1 VAGQP
6 RSLPQPLFFGHLLW
20 RQGAFNYKRC
30 GIPNA
35 AAYQTLR
42 HTKRCGKPNAA
53 AYQMLQTDADRIF
66 AAVASEETPA
76 VLWSLFWWLFA
87 FIKHIADQM
96 LRNDADRVCSCC
108 PVMMLVQVQAQTQS
122 KQKTWLVIRTASSV
136 FFSIGPQGRVSLH
149 AESTVVQCHAHTHT
163 HAHTHIY
170 TNTHTH
176 THIHQNGT

>member
-1 VAGQP
+1 MQWF
-6 RSLPQPLFFGHLLW
+6 PLLGTMIGGW
-20 RQGAFNYKRC
+20 
-30 GIPNA
+30 A
-35 AAYQTLR
+35 AAFFAAAAILWSPVMAAGCVQLQTLR